1 MNFLSL
7 YLFYLSGV
15 FSCQHNIYLRR
26 YSDVDCQRLSSMFES
41 RKDIT
46 APIIRPPFRKPV
58 ARPTIKPVAVPTI
71 KPVAVPTIKPVAVP
85 TIKPVAN
92 NSVPVGCSGTQGA
105 TCVKGRATCKKPCTC
120 TNIVDFVG
128 TCA

>member
-15 FSCQHNIYLRR
+15 FSCQHDIYLRR

-58 ARPTIKPVAVPTI
+58 AR
-71 KPVAVPTIKPVAVP
+71 PTIKPVAVP

>member
-46 APIIRPPFRKPV
+46 APIIRPPFR
-58 ARPTIKPVAVPTI
+58 KPVAVPTI

>member
-46 APIIRPPFRKPV
+46 APIIRPPF
-58 ARPTIKPVAVPTI
+58 TKPVAVPTI